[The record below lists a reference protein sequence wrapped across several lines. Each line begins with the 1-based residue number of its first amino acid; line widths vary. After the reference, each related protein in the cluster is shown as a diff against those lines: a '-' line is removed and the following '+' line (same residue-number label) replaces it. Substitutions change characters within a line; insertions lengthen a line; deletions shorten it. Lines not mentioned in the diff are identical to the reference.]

1 MVNGRVIV
9 ATMLLAASA
18 HATETPAPGVDTSE
32 SVYATTTRL
41 DRIGR
46 ILAPVMINGG
56 GPYRLIVDT
65 GANTSALSEHLV
77 TRLGIAADPGDQIMV
92 NGATGSAL
100 LASVRVAQFR
110 AGDLLQTDLM
120 LPIIVTD
127 VAAGADGI
135 LGIEGLAG
143 KRLEV
148 DFLHDRVTVTNAS
161 RRFAGRGYLQLEG
174 QMRFG
179 GLIVVNARVGDVRAK
194 AVLDTGA
201 ERSVGNQR
209 LLDALKRHALRTRGA
224 REDVLIGATTDVM
237 RGNTMFVPTVHI
249 GDADLS
255 NLEVMFV
262 ELPLFD
268 LWDLDRT
275 PALVLGMDLLGTV
288 EQIVIDYR
296 RSEIYIKP
304 RRTRG

>member
-1 MVNGRVIV
+1 MVYGRAIIV
-9 ATMLLAASA
+9 TSLLAASA
-18 HATETPAPGVDTSE
+18 HAIETPAPGADATE

-46 ILAPVMINGG
+46 ILAPVMINGA

-65 GANTSALSEHLV
+65 GANSSALSEQLV
-77 TRLGIAADPGDQIMV
+77 TRLGIAADPDDQIMV

-100 LASVRVAQFR
+100 LPSVRVAQLR
-110 AGDLLQTDLM
+110 AGELLQTDLV
-120 LPIIVTD
+120 LPILISD

-148 DFLHDRVTVTNAS
+148 DFVHDRVTVTNGR
-161 RRFAGRGYLQLEG
+161 RRFDGRGYLKLEG
-174 QMRFG
+174 EMRFG
-179 GLIVVNARVGDVRAK
+179 GLIVVDARVGNIRAK

-209 LLDALKRHALRTRGA
+209 LLEALKRRA
-224 REDVLIGATTDVM
+224 RREPAAHEDTLIGATTDVM
-237 RGNTMFVPTVHI
+237 RGSSMYVPTVHV
-249 GDADLS
+249 GEADLA
-255 NLEVMFV
+255 NLQVMFV
-262 ELPLFD
+262 ELPMFA
-268 LWDLDRT
+268 LWDLDQT

-288 EQIVIDYR
+288 EEIVIDYR
-296 RSEIYIKP
+296 RSEIFIRP
-304 RRTRG
+304 RSTRG